1 MANQTQ
7 LHAHS
12 NDGDLELRQLS
23 GRAFAEEAMSTLD
36 LDRAQPT
43 LALLQ
48 GMIALWMYEHLS
60 GKSQS
65 ASQLLD
71 ELFSL
76 HSQLETK
83 GYWNSLPVPISSYL
97 NANAHSTTEQKRE
110 KQALSYASWG
120 FYFLDLYVEVTP
132 IEQCSH
138 HPPLAKEH
146 REMTDLDFS

>member
-12 NDGDLELRQLS
+12 NDGDLELGQLS
-23 GRAFAEEAMSTLD
+23 GRAFAEEAMSTLN

-48 GMIALWMYEHLS
+48 GMTALWMYEHLS

-65 ASQLLD
+65 TSQLLD
-71 ELFSL
+71 ELLSL

-83 GYWNSLPVPISSYL
+83 GYWNSLLVPISSCL
-97 NANAHSTTEQKRE
+97 SATARSNTEQKRE

-120 FYFLDLYVEVTP
+120 FYFLGLYVEVTP
-132 IEQCSH
+132 YR
-138 HPPLAKEH
+138 AV
-146 REMTDLDFS
+146 FSSPSTGQRV